1 MYHSGQTGLQ
11 IFLSVLECSLFGA
24 YKSLTGS
31 VETDSNSRENC
42 AYKTRAGKK
51 RGRLGSRQS
60 GCPSVHP
67 SVRVF
72 IPPTPQAM
80 NADSFQDREPNL
92 VAALFPQATGS
103 HDEDQ
108 LDDGLLSVSPL
119 KQRHLMWSCLL
130 TGPTGLICTSALIDS
145 DAHMVL
151 IKASV
156 VRRLGL
162 QPIKLP
168 IHSTPRTRPTSSL
181 SLPPPLPTSSSA
193 TPCAPNRRSF
203 TCTETAAH
211 EHYRRAYSTTKPSRP
226 PCARTSS
233 RSTTAATA
241 TRRVRRARPG
251 WFSTRA
257 LHGTGS
263 ALMAP
268 RQRTCSSSETVSERP
283 SRCSS

>member
-1 MYHSGQTGLQ
+1 
-11 IFLSVLECSLFGA
+11 
-24 YKSLTGS
+24 
-31 VETDSNSRENC
+31 
-42 AYKTRAGKK
+42 
-51 RGRLGSRQS
+51 
-60 GCPSVHP
+60 
-67 SVRVF
+67 
-72 IPPTPQAM
+72 M

-145 DAHMVL
+145 GAHMVL

-181 SLPPPLPTSSSA
+181 SLPPPPPTSSSA

-211 EHYRRAYSTTKPSRP
+211 EHDRRAYSTTIRVP
-226 PCARTSS
+226 PAHERLRGRLPRLRQLDGYAERGRGGS
-233 RSTTAATA
+233 
-241 TRRVRRARPG
+241 RRAHCMGLAPLSWRPARE
-251 WFSTRA
+251 RA
-257 LHGTGS
+257 RHRKQSRNGHRG
-263 ALMAP
+263 AV
-268 RQRTCSSSETVSERP
+268 RERL
-283 SRCSS
+283 